1 MILPVFRFALKV
13 PISKIIISRFGAWK
27 NRFRM
32 IRKPILSVVDLI
44 KLDAA
49 MLLFS
54 VTMWLRKEDYSG

>member
-32 IRKPILSVVDLI
+32 IRKSILCAVDFI
-44 KLDAA
+44 KLDAS

-54 VTMWLRKEDYSG
+54 VTMWLKKEDDSG